1 MAGRTTLIINDVSN
15 GNLVSNF
22 RSITCLA
29 MMWKL
34 MTGIFAEEIYDHLE
48 TNKLLPEEQ
57 KGCRRNS
64 RGTKDQLLT
73 DKMVI
78 KNCKRRMTNLCL
90 AWIDYK
96 KAYDMVPHSWIIR
109 CLEMFKI
116 SENVEQLLANS
127 MKSWKVELTSGTD
140 GLGMVNIRRGIF
152 QGDSLSPILFVICL
166 IPLSALLNGIGDGYK
181 LGKDRGKINHLLL
194 WMI

>member
-1 MAGRTTLIINDVSN
+1 
-15 GNLVSNF
+15 
-22 RSITCLA
+22 
-29 MMWKL
+29 
-34 MTGIFAEEIYDHLE
+34 MTGIFAEEICDHLE

-64 RGTKDQLLT
+64 RGTKDQLLI

-96 KAYDMVPHSWIIR
+96 KACDMVPHSWIIR
-109 CLEMFKI
+109 CLQMFKI

-140 GLGMVNIRRGIF
+140 GLGMVNIGRGIF
-152 QGDSLSPILFVICL
+152 QGDSLSPILFVLCL

-181 LGKDRGKINHLLL
+181 LGKDRGKINHLLFMDDL
-194 WMI
+194 KLYAKMKKRLTHLYRR